1 MRAGWTLAKLRARIL
16 NRQELLSNCSGKN
29 RLARS
34 ITLHLLEQAV
44 RSADPDAA
52 VRNVLRVKGDHIRI
66 GGEGVEL
73 SGRVIVIG
81 AGKASGRMATAI
93 ESIMDDRIDEGTVIV
108 PKGTA
113 SSHGLRRIRLREGDH
128 PQPSRDSVEA
138 AKAVIGAV
146 SGLSEG
152 DVVISLISGGGSALM
167 CLPSE
172 DIPLEDKIATTKAL
186 LRSGATIVEFNTVRK
201 HISAVKGGMLARA
214 AYPARV
220 VNLLLSD
227 VPGDREEIIASGPLC
242 PDPSTFDEAMRV
254 LKLRGLVGAIPDS
267 VEGHIIKGIRGQ
279 IPETPKPDDKAFR
292 HVITKVVAGGRM
304 ALRSM
309 ERLCRKSNWG
319 VNALTSCMEGEARE
333 VGTVLASIGIELGSK
348 GGNRPKVV
356 LASGETTVTIR
367 GDGRGGR
374 NQELALSAAIKLWGN
389 QGVTVASMGTDGIDG
404 VTDAAG
410 ALVDGRTFDEI
421 IGLGLNPRDALNR
434 NDSYTALRSAHS
446 LIFTGPTG
454 TNVSDIMVIV
464 AVP

>member
-1 MRAGWTLAKLRARIL
+1 LTKLKARIL
-16 NRQELLSNCSGKN
+16 NRQELLSSYSGRN
-29 RLARS
+29 RLIRS
-34 ITLHLLEQAV
+34 IALQLLEQAV

-52 VRNVLRVKGDHIRI
+52 VRNALRVKGDYIRI
-66 GGEGVEL
+66 GRERIGL

-93 ESIMDDRIDEGTVIV
+93 EFIMGDRIDGGTVIV

-113 SSHGLRRIRLREGDH
+113 SSYSLRRIQLLEGDH
-128 PQPSRDSVEA
+128 PQPSKDSVEA
-138 AKAVIGAV
+138 ARAVIRTV
-146 SGLSEG
+146 SGLNEG

-186 LRSGATIVEFNTVRK
+186 LGSGATIVEFNTVRK

-227 VPGDREEIIASGPLC
+227 VPGDREEIIASGPMC
-242 PDPSTFDEAMRV
+242 PDTSTFDEAMRV
-254 LKLRGLVGAIPDS
+254 LRLRNLVGRIPDS
-267 VEGHIIKGIRGQ
+267 VEGHITRGIQGQ
-279 IPETPKPDDKAFR
+279 IPETPKPNDMAFR
-292 HVITKVVAGGRM
+292 HVITKVVAGGKL

-309 ERLCRKSNWG
+309 GQVCRKRNWG
-319 VNALTSCMEGEARE
+319 VNVLTSCMEGEARE

-348 GGNRPKVV
+348 VVNRPTVV

-367 GDGRGGR
+367 GDGKGGR
-374 NQELALSAAIKLWGN
+374 NQEVALSAAIKLWGN
-389 QGVTVASMGTDGIDG
+389 QGITVASMGTDGIDG

-410 ALVDGRTFDEI
+410 ALVDGRTFDAVI
-421 IGLGLNPRDALNR
+421 DSGLNPRDALNR
-434 NDSYTALRSAHS
+434 NDSYTALRPARS

-464 AVP
+464 AAP